1 LVSERSNS
9 QLAKLVLLFEH
20 YPSQCHTAL
29 KFHPDMAHSSAD
41 KSVDTEERTARFRGV
56 SEAWFVLSKSELRS
70 QYDAARIK
78 LGKMTGSSQAMT
90 GPDFKVE
97 IPTNFNTQRDSF
109 GVALKKAGS
118 DWKNNR
124 DKYKCEVW
132 HKLSHNEKKVSV
144 NI

>member
-1 LVSERSNS
+1 
-9 QLAKLVLLFEH
+9 
-20 YPSQCHTAL
+20 
-29 KFHPDMAHSSAD
+29 MAHSSSD
-41 KSVDTEERTARFRGV
+41 KSDDSEERTARFRGV

-78 LGKMTGSSQAMT
+78 LGKMTSSSQAMT

-118 DWKNNR
+118 EWKNNR

-132 HKLSHNEKKVSV
+132 HKLSHNEKKVRVSF
-144 NI
+144 